1 MEKPCV
7 IYKYSNSKDSKE
19 DKEIFDYNLDAEN
32 ERVEVAYSALP
43 KIVCEYSSYDERGDA
58 KTYLKIYDISTG
70 VMDEVKT
77 PDDYE
82 SIEFLVGDVIFY
94 YKSTFDNEYLFSMK
108 F

>member
-1 MEKPCV
+1 MKKVLKNVVPS
-7 IYKYSNSKDSKE
+7 IRPY
-19 DKEIFDYNLDAEN
+19 L
-32 ERVEVAYSALP
+32 
-43 KIVCEYSSYDERGDA
+43 GDA

-70 VMDEVKT
+70 VMEEVKT